1 MSSKSRKPRMN
12 KYNGC
17 YRLIRV
23 IKQHDKR
30 TSGTPGFTLVVFVFV
45 LYRFVVFVFI
55 CVNLHYV
62 LSWNGLE
69 TYQWLKNHA
78 TNSDGISTWNGLE
91 TYQWLKQ
98 PRNQQRR
105 NLYMKWS
112 GNLPVVKTTTQP
124 TATESLHEMVWKL
137 TSG

>member
-1 MSSKSRKPRMN
+1 MKW
-12 KYNGC
+12 
-17 YRLIRV
+17 
-23 IKQHDKR
+23 
-30 TSGTPGFTLVVFVFV
+30 SGNLPVVK
-45 LYRFVVFVFI
+45 
-55 CVNLHYV
+55 
-62 LSWNGLE
+62 
-69 TYQWLKNHA
+69 TTTWLKPVVK
-78 TNSDGISTWNGLE
+78 T
-91 TYQWLKQ
+91 